1 MLSVQLFMASCDL
14 IAAGLGVC
22 GCASSATTEIQY
34 QLCAEQRIEVEQG
47 APQDRPRK
55 WCKYYSNGTID
66 VPTSIYIEAYVYVG
80 SRLCIGDQPPA
91 PARTLEDDLRDQLQ
105 ARSGKPIASWEP
117 GGEIEIDEPAF
128 FSVEFGS
135 RSVTGQL
142 LGRSATIRFVATSHR
157 WVFSDGDRASGQSV
171 EKVFLDPQRQTAQA
185 FVRVRVDYQI
195 SGSNWVIGALEA
207 ELPSNLLEL
216 VVIERPRRT
225 LLVG

>member
-1 MLSVQLFMASCDL
+1 MASCDL

-34 QLCAEQRIEVEQG
+34 QLCAEQRISAEQS

-80 SRLCIGDQPPA
+80 SRLCIGEQTPA
-91 PARTLEDDLRDQLQ
+91 PARSLEDDLRDQLH
-105 ARSGKPIASWEP
+105 ARSGRPSASWLP
-117 GGEIEIDEPAF
+117 GGEIEIDEAAF
-128 FSVEFGS
+128 FSVEFGNM
-135 RSVTGQL
+135 SVSGQL
-142 LGRSATIRFVATSHR
+142 LGRAATIRFVAVAHR
-157 WVFSDGDRASGQSV
+157 WVFSDGDRASGQNV
-171 EKVFLDPQRQTAQA
+171 EKFFQDPQRHTAQA
-185 FVRVRVDYQI
+185 FVRVRVDYRV
-195 SGSNWVIGALEA
+195 SDSNWVIGALEA

-216 VVIERPRRT
+216 MVSERPRRT

>member
-1 MLSVQLFMASCDL
+1 MLSIQLFVASCDL

-34 QLCAEQRIEVEQG
+34 QLCAEKRIYVEQSG
-47 APQDRPRK
+47 PQDRPRK
-55 WCKYYSNGTID
+55 WCTYYSSDITGL
-66 VPTSIYIEAYVYVG
+66 PSSIYVEPSVRG
-80 SRLCIGDQPPA
+80 GFRLCFGDA
-91 PARTLEDDLRDQLQ
+91 PVAHESSLVDELRDQLQ
-105 ARSGKPIASWEP
+105 AQSGKPVASWEP
-117 GGEIEIDEPAF
+117 GGELEQDESAIF
-128 FSVEFGS
+128 RVEFRNRILS
-135 RSVTGQL
+135 GQL
-142 LGRSATIRFVATSHR
+142 LNRLATIRFVAISHR

-216 VVIERPRRT
+216 KVIERPRRT